1 MSIRWLNKAGVNAPA
16 LNFTPSKCCTHAHNR
31 KGQPM
36 NDNGKNAVIT
46 YQEPAKPSLGTRD
59 ELQVQDVIVQVQK
72 ILEIKKAVMKSGEH
86 YGTIPGTQ
94 KPTLLKAGA
103 EKLALTFRFAPKF
116 NVTVT
121 PLQGDHRE
129 YSCAC
134 TLTHIHSGNLIAEG
148 VGSCN
153 SMESKYRYRKAD
165 PEPVGPVPKAYWQ
178 EKNEAK
184 KSNIIGGRGFGVKKI
199 ENAWMIVR
207 YSDQKVEHGNPAD
220 FYNTCLKMAKKR
232 AFVDAVITATGGSD
246 IFTQDMED
254 SVEDEPEPPRSTPPT
269 PTQQSSK
276 SPRAPIEVQAHEAPP
291 NLEPPEWPEEPS
303 EAETLPPA
311 ETTANNAKSQ
321 ASPAPASEKTIGDL
335 ENLLIEWRSKA
346 IEADP
351 KMGSKRFDGVLQAQ
365 LKLHRVQRFDQLS
378 RDAQEKVFASMRMVT
393 EGMFPMPSS
402 GKKPSKLA
410 EKLNALAQ
418 NATANE

>member
-1 MSIRWLNKAGVNAPA
+1 MSE
-16 LNFTPSKCCTHAHNR
+16 
-31 KGQPM
+31 
-36 NDNGKNAVIT
+36 NGKNAVIT
-46 YQEPAKPSLGTRD
+46 YQEPAKPALGSRD

-72 ILEIKKAVMKSGEH
+72 ILQIKQAVMKPNEH

-153 SMESKYRYRKAD
+153 SMETKYRYRKAD
-165 PEPVGPVPKAYWQ
+165 PEPVKPVPKAYWQ

-246 IFTQDMED
+246 IFTQD
-254 SVEDEPEPPRSTPPT
+254 VEDFEELELPQSTPSAT
-269 PTQQSSK
+269 PPQSGK
-276 SPRAPIEVQAHEAPP
+276 TPRAPVEVQAHEAPADS
-291 NLEPPEWPEEPS
+291 EPPEWPEEPS
-303 EAETLPPA
+303 EAETIHPA
-311 ETTANNAKSQ
+311 TTTANNTKSSN
-321 ASPAPASEKTIGDL
+321 SPAPAVPSNL
-335 ENLLIEWRSKA
+335 ESLLMEWRSKA
-346 IEADP
+346 LEADP
-351 KMGSKRFDGVLQAQ
+351 KMGGVRFDGVLKAQ
-365 LKLHRVQRFDQLS
+365 LKLHRVQRFDQLA
-378 RDAQEKVFASMRMVT
+378 RDGQEKVFAAMRMVT
-393 EGMFPMPSS
+393 EGMFPMPSP

-410 EKLNALAQ
+410 EKLNAFAE
-418 NATANE
+418 NAPANE